1 VGGHAR
7 AAVSAAYD
15 PAGEM
20 AERPP
25 QPAVEAGDARARR
38 RERVLTALGV
48 ALFVVLSAVAV
59 ATKGVFLSRDW
70 LFAWLLLGL
79 LALSLTNVK
88 RWIKGVFVDWLPFM
102 VILIFYD
109 ASRFFSEWIG
119 TQPHTFPQLRV
130 DEILFG
136 TPIPTLRLQQ
146 HLHTTAQ
153 AHWYDYAIFG
163 VYMTHFFAT
172 LLIAALLWR
181 FAYPKFKRYRTM
193 VIALAGLGFV
203 TYVLF
208 PAVPPWMASRMDNLG
223 HTWRIIS
230 DVWESMGLETAA
242 TVFEGNSGFYN
253 RVAAVP
259 SLHAAFPL
267 LFMLFFWPTAKWWAR
282 IGLAAYALAMAFTLV
297 YTAEHYVS
305 DILLGWVY
313 AVAVYFG
320 VERVAR
326 WRERRAAARAG
337 PDEAPARQPVPQ
349 PAFAQADDAKTPAG
363 VGR

>member
-1 VGGHAR
+1 
-7 AAVSAAYD
+7 
-15 PAGEM
+15 M

-25 QPAVEAGDARARR
+25 HSAEAGDARALR
-38 RERVLTALGV
+38 RERVLTAVGV
-48 ALFVVLSAVAV
+48 GLFVLLSAVAV
-59 ATKGVFLSRDW
+59 ATKGIFLSRDW

-102 VILIFYD
+102 VILVFYD

-119 TQPHTFPQLRV
+119 TQPHTFPQLRA

-136 TPIPTLRLQQ
+136 TPIPTLGLQH

-153 AHWYDYAIFG
+153 AHWYDYAVFG

-193 VIALAGLGFV
+193 VIALAGIGFI

-208 PAVPPWMASRMDNLG
+208 PAVPPWMASRMGNLG

-230 DVWESMGLETAA
+230 DVWESMGFQTAA
-242 TVFEGNSGFYN
+242 AIFEGNSGFYN

-267 LFMLFFWPTAKWWAR
+267 LFCLFFWSTGKWWVRA
-282 IGLAAYALAMAFTLV
+282 GLGLYTLAMAYTLV

-313 AVAVYFG
+313 AAGVFFAVNW
-320 VERVAR
+320 VAR
-326 WRERRAAARAG
+326 RRERRAAARAG
-337 PDEAPARQPVPQ
+337 PQEAPTPQPVPQ
-349 PAFAQADDAKTPAG
+349 PAWAKAEDAKAPAG